1 MQAHIQKW
9 GNSLGL
15 RIPLQWAKQLN
26 LHQGSTVTFEIDQ
39 GRLII
44 QPPKY
49 YLADMLS
56 EITPQNQH
64 HQMLDEGRKGHE
76 EW

>member
-1 MQAHIQKW
+1 MQTHIQKW

-15 RIPLQWAKQLN
+15 RIPIHLAKQLN
-26 LHQGSTVTFEIDQ
+26 LHEGSQVAIEIEN
-39 GRLII
+39 GRIII

-49 YLADMLS
+49 NLDLML
-56 EITPQNQH
+56 EHINPQNQH
-64 HQMLDEGRKGHE
+64 HLILHDESQGNE

>member
-1 MQAHIQKW
+1 MQAYIQKW

-15 RIPLQWAKQLN
+15 RIPLQLAKQLN
-26 LHQGSTVTFEIDQ
+26 LHQGSAVTLEIDHD
-39 GRLII
+39 RLII

-49 YLADMLS
+49 CLDTMLS
-56 EITPQNQH
+56 EITPKNQH
-64 HQMLDEGRKGHE
+64 HPILDDDKKGNE

>member
-1 MQAHIQKW
+1 MQAYIQKW

-15 RIPLQWAKQLN
+15 RIPLQLAKQLN
-26 LHQGSTVTFEIDQ
+26 LHQGSTVTLEIED
-39 GRLII
+39 GRIII

-49 YLADMLS
+49 CLDTMLNQ
-56 EITPQNQH
+56 ITLKNQH
-64 HQMLDEGRKGHE
+64 HPILDDDKKGSE

>member
-26 LHQGSTVTFEIDQ
+26 LHQGSTVTLEIDQ

-44 QPPKY
+44 KPPKY
-49 YLADMLS
+49 CLDVMLS
-56 EITPQNQH
+56 EITPKNQH
-64 HQMLDEGRKGHE
+64 HQILDDDKKGDE

>member
-1 MQAHIQKW
+1 MQAYIQKW

-15 RIPLQWAKQLN
+15 RIPLQLARQLN
-26 LHQGSTVTFEIDQ
+26 LHQGSAITLEIED
-39 GRLII
+39 GKLII

-49 YLADMLS
+49 CLDDMLN
-56 EITPQNQH
+56 EITPKNQH
-64 HQMLDEGRKGHE
+64 QLMLDDDQKGSE

>member
-1 MQAHIQKW
+1 MQAYVKKW

-15 RIPLQWAKQLN
+15 RIPLQLAKQLN
-26 LHQGSTVTFEIDQ
+26 LHQGSAVTLEIDD

-49 YLADMLS
+49 SLDNMLD
-56 EITPQNQH
+56 EITPTNQH
-64 HQMLDEGRKGHE
+64 HPILDDDKKGNE

>member
-1 MQAHIQKW
+1 MQIYIQKW

-15 RIPLQWAKQLN
+15 RIPSKWAKQLN
-26 LHQGSTVTFEIDQ
+26 LHQGSSVNLEIDD

-49 YLADMLS
+49 CLDTMLS
-56 EITPQNQH
+56 EISPKNQH
-64 HQMLDEGRKGHE
+64 HPILDDDKKGSE